1 MYSMN
6 DKSALKQLIESDEFS
21 NRLNLDRK
29 TYGLVF
35 DKRTLNAIYDVIKK
49 YDIDYIDFPISSG
62 KESLI
67 FNVKL
72 RDKSTRALKIYKM
85 STLKFSNTMEYI
97 KGDYRFDREK
107 INRSNVVYVWAQKEY
122 TNLEDIR
129 NSGVHAPKP
138 YGFYKNILLMS
149 YLGTSRGPAPQ
160 IKDLQAGFNEIYLK
174 LRKAIWTMY
183 NRANIVH
190 ADLSEYNILYYRKDP
205 YIIDVGQSVSTK
217 HPMAEEFL
225 KRDIKNIST
234 FFLKKGI
241 ECDAAE
247 LYNYVKGG
255 IDA

>member
-35 DKRTLNAIYDVIKK
+35 DRRTLNAIYEVIKK

-72 RDKSTRALKIYKM
+72 RNGITRALKIYKM

-97 KGDYRFDREK
+97 KGDYRFDKEK
-107 INRSNVVYVWAQKEY
+107 INRSNIVFVWAQKEY
-122 TNLEDIR
+122 TNLESIR

-149 YLGTSRGPAPQ
+149 YLGTSRGPALQ
-160 IKDLQAGFNEIYLK
+160 IKDLNEGFNEIYFK
-174 LRKAIWTMY
+174 LREAIWKMY
-183 NRANIVH
+183 NKANIVH
-190 ADLSEYNILYYRKDP
+190 ADLSEYNILYYRKNP
-205 YIIDVGQSVSTK
+205 YIIDVGQSVSTR
-217 HPMAEEFL
+217 HPMAQEFL

-234 FFLKKGI
+234 FFIKKGVK
-241 ECDAAE
+241 CDPVE
-247 LYNYVKGG
+247 LYNYVKG
-255 IDA
+255 DLHA

>member
-35 DKRTLNAIYDVIKK
+35 DRRTLNAIYEVIKK

-72 RDKSTRALKIYKM
+72 KSRETRALKIYKM

-97 KGDYRFDREK
+97 KGDYRFDKER

-122 TNLEDIR
+122 TNLEGLREAGI
-129 NSGVHAPKP
+129 NAPKP
-138 YGFYKNILLMS
+138 YGFYRNILLMS

-160 IKDLQAGFNEIYLK
+160 IKDLQEGFNEIYEK
-174 LRKAIWTMY
+174 LRKSMWLMY
-183 NRANIVH
+183 NKAGIVH
-190 ADLSEYNILYYRKDP
+190 ADLSEYNILYYRKNP
-205 YIIDVGQSVSTK
+205 YIIDVGQSVSIK
-217 HPMAEEFL
+217 HPMAATFL
-225 KRDIKNIST
+225 ERDIKNIVS
-234 FFLKKGI
+234 FFSKKGVN
-241 ECDAAE
+241 CSVDK
-247 LYNYVKGG
+247 LYNHIKGD
-255 IDA
+255 IIA

>member
-35 DKRTLNAIYDVIKK
+35 DRRTLNAIYEVIKK

-72 RDKSTRALKIYKM
+72 RNGITRALKIYKM

-97 KGDYRFDREK
+97 KGDYRFDKEK
-107 INRSNVVYVWAQKEY
+107 INRSNLVFVWAQKEF
-122 TNLEDIR
+122 TNLQSLRD
-129 NSGVHAPKP
+129 SGVHAPKP

-149 YLGTSRGPAPQ
+149 YLGSSKGPALQ
-160 IKDLQAGFNEIYLK
+160 IKDLNGGFDEIYVK
-174 LRKAIWTMY
+174 LREAIWKMY
-183 NRANIVH
+183 NKAGIVH
-190 ADLSEYNILYYRKDP
+190 ADLSEYNILYYRNNP

-217 HPMAEEFL
+217 HPMALEFL

-234 FFLKKGI
+234 FFIKKGVK
-241 ECDAAE
+241 CDPIE
-247 LYNYVKGG
+247 LYSYVKG
-255 IDA
+255 DTHA

>member
-1 MYSMN
+1 MSDN
-6 DKSALKQLIESDEFS
+6 SALKQLIESGEFS

-35 DKRTLNAIYDVIKK
+35 DKRTLTAIYEIIKK
-49 YDIDYIDFPISSG
+49 YDVDYIDFPISSG

-72 RDKSTRALKIYKM
+72 RDKSTRVLKIYKM

-97 KGDYRFDREK
+97 RGDYRFDKER
-107 INRSNVVYVWAQKEY
+107 INRSNVVFVWAQKEY
-122 TNLEDIR
+122 TNLDGIR
-129 NSGVHAPKP
+129 KAGVPAPRP

-160 IKDLQAGFNEIYLK
+160 IKDLDSGFEEIYVK
-174 LRKAIWTMY
+174 LRKAIWLMY
-183 NRANIVH
+183 NKANIVH
-190 ADLSEYNILYYRKDP
+190 ADLSEYNILYYRKNP
-205 YIIDVGQSVSTK
+205 YIIDVGQSVSTR
-217 HPMAEEFL
+217 HPMAQEFL
-225 KRDIKNIST
+225 KRDLKNIST

-241 ECDAAE
+241 ECNASE

-255 IDA
+255 VNA